1 MLKEVALEH
10 SDYSLDIAGLDIAS
24 ATTILADT
32 WSQSVLGGN
41 LAPQDLRAGLAWL
54 RALDAEACVMYG
66 SDLGNGAQVAERYAR
81 RVLHHAG
88 KLAVD
93 NVGTADARFLYQIR
107 QQPRAL
113 VQ

>member
-10 SDYSLDIAGLDIAS
+10 SDYSWDIAGLDFVL

-32 WSQSVLGGN
+32 WSQSVLDDN
-41 LAPQDLRAGLAWL
+41 LAPRDLRAGLAWL
-54 RALDAEACVMYG
+54 RALDAEACVVYG
-66 SDLGNGAQVAERYAR
+66 SNLENGAQVAERYAR

-93 NVGTADARFLYQIR
+93 NVGTTDARFLYQIR